1 MIKAQVYES
10 IREIDPA
17 VWDALLDARSLTV
30 THAFW
35 TIVEESGLN
44 DFQYRYVLFS
54 TDNRVL

>member
-44 DFQYRYVLFS
+44 DFQ
-54 TDNRVL
+54 